1 MGAAT
6 GDSQYLKVK
15 EQALKDPKVAAL
27 LQKMNSLPEGGE
39 AYKAA
44 AHEYSAALFEKMRK
58 LDPSQE
64 EAFSRKEG
72 AYKRRIDA
80 GKAILE

>member
-1 MGAAT
+1 MSSAT
-6 GDSQYLKVK
+6 SESDYLKIK
-15 EQALKDPKVAAL
+15 QQALKDPKVAAL
-27 LQKMNSLPEGGE
+27 LQKMNALPEGGD

-44 AHEYSAALFEKMRK
+44 AHEYSAALFGKMRK
-58 LDPSQE
+58 LDPSQD
-64 EAFSRKEG
+64 EALTRKEG